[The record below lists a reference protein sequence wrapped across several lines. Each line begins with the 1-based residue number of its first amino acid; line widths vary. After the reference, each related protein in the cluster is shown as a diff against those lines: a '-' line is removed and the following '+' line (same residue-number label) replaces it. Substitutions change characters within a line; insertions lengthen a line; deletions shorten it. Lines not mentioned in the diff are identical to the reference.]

1 MSIVVHNEAI
11 SILRKETNNL
21 VVSDVARMITP
32 ETEKLYTKLYKSVSS
47 NQFTR
52 KATFNNYNESQIRQL
67 SEEII
72 YGTGDFM
79 ENSKEIAKL
88 LFDEILLS
96 PDMDSCSLATVLFS
110 VKDEKK
116 LGVFKIDFKKNLS
129 SEIVDTDNGMVAIN
143 IVESNNSFSS
153 SLKSNQAFIIGATG
167 ANDDFHLLVLDKDAE
182 KSGVDSTFIDKFL
195 DASKIEDDDYKTKVF
210 KQTAEN
216 FITNY
221 FYEDAKKAEDAR
233 DYLYHT
239 LSNKEDINPQNF
251 INEMMKNEEEDKKE
265 ILEELFLEKN
275 LTESIDLDR
284 KWLDKE
290 LKTLTK
296 KLDIGFTLKGSK
308 EDFNDPMKYSVSKN
322 ADGTINITLKN
333 VQLIEQ

>member
-210 KQTAEN
+210 KQTA
-216 FITNY
+216 
-221 FYEDAKKAEDAR
+221 
-233 DYLYHT
+233 
-239 LSNKEDINPQNF
+239 
-251 INEMMKNEEEDKKE
+251 
-265 ILEELFLEKN
+265 
-275 LTESIDLDR
+275 
-284 KWLDKE
+284 
-290 LKTLTK
+290 
-296 KLDIGFTLKGSK
+296 
-308 EDFNDPMKYSVSKN
+308 
-322 ADGTINITLKN
+322 
-333 VQLIEQ
+333 